1 MTFNDSFKLILNC
14 KIYLIYCTVK
24 PSTSMG
30 SVSANSTNCGL
41 CTMFKIGSWLNPSMQ
56 NPQIRRANCGTR
68 AASEFGIQGVD
79 PIPTLQCGPKDD
91 CIYQFQIRIV
101 CQYDILILIKHIN
114 IILKMYTSHVRK

>member
-14 KIYLIYCTVK
+14 KSYLIYCTVK
-24 PSTSMG
+24 PSTSVG

-68 AASEFGIQGVD
+68 AAWNLVSRVWIQSPLSSG
-79 PIPTLQCGPKDD
+79 
-91 CIYQFQIRIV
+91 YQRMSVF
-101 CQYDILILIKHIN
+101 IN
-114 IILKMYTSHVRK
+114 FKLELYVNMTY